1 MTNTGR
7 SIRGMTRLLTASL
20 AVLIVVACVEELR
33 AAPVV
38 VRGGGTA
45 LVAAVQKKPVRRR
58 STRRTAARR
67 STPRQTTV
75 TTTTT
80 TTTTTAP
87 GKVDVVIEPRNNN
100 QDAESVESQ
109 APPTS
114 REDDDDSRSGDNVIS
129 GGVLNGKAISKPAP
143 PYPAIAKAA
152 RAQGLV
158 TVQVTVDEDG
168 RVISA
173 QAVSGHPLLQSAAVA
188 AAREARFSPTLLS
201 GQPVKVKGVVTY
213 NFVLQ

>member
-7 SIRGMTRLLTASL
+7 SIRGTTRLLTASL

-38 VRGGGTA
+38 VRGGSTA
-45 LVAAVQKKPVRRR
+45 LVAAAQKKPVRRR

-67 STPRQTTV
+67 STPRQTTI

-100 QDAESVESQ
+100 QDAEAVEMQ
-109 APPTS
+109 APPPS
-114 REDDDDSRSGDNVIS
+114 REDYDNGGSDTVIS